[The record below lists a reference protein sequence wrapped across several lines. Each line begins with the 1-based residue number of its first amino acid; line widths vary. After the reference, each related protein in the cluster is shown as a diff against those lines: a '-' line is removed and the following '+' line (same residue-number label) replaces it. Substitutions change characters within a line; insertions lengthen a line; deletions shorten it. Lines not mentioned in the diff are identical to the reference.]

1 VKVHSE
7 EELITMLEECG
18 RNCWELVHIEHTTET
33 PKMGPV
39 KEQLQ
44 EKLGFTPKSAETWL
58 LVFKQSIEG

>member
-1 VKVHSE
+1 
-7 EELITMLEECG
+7 MLEECG